1 MHSNR
6 CRMTTWG
13 LALVLGG
20 WFLVGLLGC
29 CGHNTQRD
37 YGRSVTHNLAS
48 QLVNPEAGK
57 EVYVS
62 RGQSPEAAAN
72 AYEKYSKSFKPE
84 EKKPVL
90 KLTTGEGY

>member
-1 MHSNR
+1 MHLNR
-6 CRMTTWG
+6 SRITTRG

-20 WFLVGLLGC
+20 WLLVGLPGC
-29 CGHNTQRD
+29 CGHWTQKD

-48 QLVNPEAGK
+48 QLVNPEAGR

-72 AYEKYSKSFKPE
+72 AYDKYNKSFSPQ
-84 EKKPVL
+84 EKKPFL